1 MLVSEGAPSQLGD
14 RPTADQMSVR
24 RHNLSVV
31 LDHLRAHGGRSR
43 ARIAADTGLNKATV
57 SSLVAELLGRGL
69 VREGEIERGSVG
81 RPGQTIELDAT
92 NVIAIGAEVAI
103 DYVSVI
109 ATNLRG
115 EPVAEQRL
123 ALDTAGI
130 GAEWVLRRLAGLVDA
145 VIDPLVAAGSVPVG
159 LTLAVPGIT
168 DPVSGLVWDAPNL
181 GWHETTV
188 LEPLRRHLGDP
199 AYPILLENEANA
211 GVLAELAVRDRAAAQ
226 DLLLITGATGVG
238 GGIVTGG
245 RLLRGS
251 RGFAGELGHM
261 QVDPAGRRC
270 RCGRIGCFETVVG
283 LGALLRALAP
293 MDDPVRDPSID
304 VVQRLEE
311 VRGRLEAGDP
321 LALAAVEQIGDGLV
335 QGCGSLVNIFNPGT
349 IVLGGY
355 FAVLGRWF
363 APRLR
368 TELDREVFAPKS
380 GGCRIE
386 LSTLG
391 FSAAVRGAAL
401 HATRHV
407 FDDPGLV
414 PHRATAAELSGVR
427 S

>member
-1 MLVSEGAPSQLGD
+1 MTVSEGSASRFGA
-14 RPTADQMSVR
+14 RSTADQMSVR

-31 LDHLRAHGGRSR
+31 LNHLRLHGGRSR
-43 ARIAADTGLNKATV
+43 ARIAAETGLNKATV
-57 SSLVAELLGRGL
+57 SSLVAELLARGL

-81 RPGQTIELDAT
+81 RPGQTIELDAH
-92 NVIAIGAEVAI
+92 NFIALGAEVAV

-115 EPVAEQRL
+115 EPVSEQRL
-123 ALDTAGI
+123 ALDTARLR
-130 GAEWVLRRLAGLVDA
+130 AESVLGRLAGLVDA
-145 VIDPLVAAGSVPVG
+145 VIDPLAAAGAVPVG
-159 LTLAVPGIT
+159 LTLALPGIT
-168 DPVSGLVWDAPNL
+168 DPASGLVWDAPNL
-181 GWHETTV
+181 GWHETAV

-199 AYPILLENEANA
+199 AYPLLIENEANA
-211 GVLAELAVRDRAAAQ
+211 AVLAELDVRGRTAPP

-270 RCGRIGCFETVVG
+270 RCGRVGCFETVVG

-293 MDDPVRDPSID
+293 ADDPVRDPSID
-304 VVQRLEE
+304 VVQRLDE
-311 VRGRLEAGDP
+311 VRSRLEAGDP
-321 LALAAVEQIGDGLV
+321 RALAAVEQIGDGLV
-335 QGCGSLVNIFNPGT
+335 QGCGSLVNIFNPGMV
-349 IVLGGY
+349 VLGGY
-355 FAVLGRWF
+355 FAALGQWF

-368 TELDREVFAPKS
+368 SELDTEVFAPKS

-391 FSAAVRGAAL
+391 FSGAVRGGAL
-401 HATRHV
+401 RATRHV
-407 FDDPGLV
+407 FDEPGLV
-414 PHRATAAELSGVR
+414 PYRADAGQLSGAM

>member
-1 MLVSEGAPSQLGD
+1 MVSEGSASRFGVHH
-14 RPTADQMSVR
+14 TADQMSVR

-31 LDHLRAHGGRSR
+31 LNHLRVHGGRSR

-92 NVIAIGAEVAI
+92 NFIALGAEVAI
-103 DYVSVI
+103 DYVSVM

-115 EPVAEQRL
+115 EVVSEERL
-123 ALDTAGI
+123 ALDTAGLQAGI
-130 GAEWVLRRLAGLVDA
+130 VLRRLAGLVDS
-145 VIDPLVAAGSVPVG
+145 VIDPLAARGAVPVG
-159 LTLAVPGIT
+159 LTLALPGIT
-168 DPVSGLVWDAPNL
+168 DPASGLVWDAPNL
-181 GWHETTV
+181 GWHETAV
-188 LEPLRRHLGDP
+188 LEPLRRHLGEP

-211 GVLAELAVRDRAAAQ
+211 AVLAELDVRGRAATP

-270 RCGRIGCFETVVG
+270 RCGRVGCFETVVG

-293 MDDPVRDPSID
+293 QGDPVRDPSID
-304 VVQRLEE
+304 VVQRLDE
-311 VRGRLEAGDP
+311 VRSRLEAGDP
-321 LALAAVEQIGDGLV
+321 VARAAVEQIGDGLV
-335 QGCGSLVNIFNPGT
+335 QGCGSLVNIFNPGM

-355 FAVLGRWF
+355 FAVLGQWF

-368 TELDREVFAPKS
+368 SELDTEVFAPKS
-380 GGCRIE
+380 GGCRVE

-391 FSAAVRGAAL
+391 FSAAVRGGAL
-401 HATRHV
+401 RATRHV
-407 FDDPGLV
+407 FDEPGLV
-414 PHRATAAELSGVR
+414 PFRADVREISGAR